1 MTNGRIAYWHR
12 NPLPGNG
19 LRAVAAL
26 TISAVALAGCAAA
39 SASTIGAAGAVS
51 CGPGATVPGW
61 TADQVTNAR
70 TIAQVALSLGLGDQ
84 GALVGVVVA
93 NTESTLI
100 NVNFGDI
107 QNGKMTTS
115 RGLFQQIAAWAPEAD
130 RMDPVKSATMFF
142 QGGQAGQKGLTSVA
156 GWQAMPVPQAAQ
168 AVQGSEFSSGS
179 NYAGNLA
186 AATAITNAVTANC
199 SSSTNVAG
207 ATGTGL
213 GSAIVAAA
221 QTQLGVRY
229 SWGGGDLT
237 GPTLGQHDG
246 GVADSFGDYAAV
258 GWDCSALTRYA
269 VSQATQGRVTIP
281 RTAAD
286 QRGAGSPVAADL
298 TALVPGD
305 LIVFGTEHV
314 GIYLGNSQMIN
325 APYSGTV
332 VRVDSLTTGINSNTR
347 TWTVRRITDQG
358 TPQ

>member
-1 MTNGRIAYWHR
+1 MTQRSGRIAHGTR
-12 NPLPGNG
+12 KPLRGNG
-19 LRAVAAL
+19 GLRAVVAALAVAAL
-26 TISAVALAGCAAA
+26 TGCAAA
-39 SASTIGAAGAVS
+39 SASTPGAAGAVS

-61 TADQVTNAR
+61 TAEQVTNAR

-84 GALVGVVVA
+84 GALVGIDVA
-93 NTESTLI
+93 ITESTLV
-100 NVNFGDI
+100 NVSFGDI
-107 QNGKMTTS
+107 QNGTMTTS

-199 SSSTNVAG
+199 SSTNVAG

-246 GVADSFGDYAAV
+246 GVADSFGDSATV
-258 GWDCSALTRYA
+258 GWDCSALSRFA
-269 VSQATQGRVTIP
+269 VYTATGGRVQIP

-286 QRGAGSPVAADL
+286 QRSAGSPVAAEL
-298 TALVPGD
+298 AAMLPGD
-305 LIVFGTEHV
+305 LVVFGTEHV
-314 GIYLGNSQMIN
+314 GIYAGDSQMID
-325 APYSGTV
+325 APYSGQV
-332 VRVDSLTTGINSNTR
+332 VRIDSLTTGINSNTA
-347 TWTVRRITDQG
+347 TWTVRRITEG
-358 TPQ
+358 NPQ